1 MSYDD
6 RGYDDEEE
14 FDFSDSEKPDYS
26 EYENV
31 ESFEFGENPQPD
43 TYKYIGLKEF
53 SFGES
58 LQPEPHKYLGFKEFH
73 FQKDSSLIAPQK
85 NLVIPS
91 KKGLERNLVREN
103 EDEIVVFFNEHDNI
117 SPKEK
122 KSLLTDQ
129 MKNTNINIPNFRERV
144 KDYFDV
150 ISSINITEDQKK
162 VIQSKSNSILAEFI
176 SRIEDNE
183 FDISSTADPNVIAIS
198 IIYTAIISSEDMPE
212 ITMTH
217 LATLGGIRTARIT
230 YYYNRYFRQLYP
242 RIKFDP
248 TIYKLTAIKKIFSMY
263 FFQLFI
269 GGDFDFSKQIQIL
282 RKKILDNNNLPD
294 QLEEVNI
301 RELQEI
307 IVNYP
312 NIFTKYFNDI
322 FNIAKFLM
330 ELGRLYKIIGAP
342 IKISI
347 ITKMLHKK
355 GINLTQGIMGF
366 RRSISEIYDFLKMN
380 TIDFFP
386 RRIEVTDTPKDQRP
400 EKRRQIERIIGTRIK
415 VYAAKN
421 IYNGKYFE
429 KGREGCEECLRE
441 GFKTDI
447 TRITALDFHHST
459 DNKEIQ
465 YTADNLYH
473 LFINDELNPSF
484 LEDLIS
490 LMESKRVVLLC
501 SNHHNLLH
509 HERYHDFKYL
519 INYPNIFSYPAD
531 IIYLLVRIAVDNF
544 YKTRHLNF
552 DQKRNIR
559 RNIRG
564 KLRKKYF
571 IDFFYE
577 GVCPSCG
584 RFNTRDHLTVFD
596 FNHSGQHLTD
606 TKIYYLFRDKSCS
619 EILEVLVKERGGFL
633 CRNCH
638 RVFHFDKHIPLL
650 EEIFEDRD
658 IIKRIKADYNRVIK
672 NYRILF
678 MTTIGNPLKK
688 SKTGYGKLRNYLRA
702 ISIMSDSGQE
712 VTNSTLAKYM
722 RLSVGAVDSYFR
734 RNEDFVKRYIDIKV
748 GRPRWEE
755 TTYSLNRDGE
765 ELLKLINHIRD
776 YFSSIK
782 G

>member
-596 FNHSGQHLTD
+596 F
-606 TKIYYLFRDKSCS
+606 
-619 EILEVLVKERGGFL
+619 
-633 CRNCH
+633 
-638 RVFHFDKHIPLL
+638 
-650 EEIFEDRD
+650 
-658 IIKRIKADYNRVIK
+658 
-672 NYRILF
+672 
-678 MTTIGNPLKK
+678 
-688 SKTGYGKLRNYLRA
+688 
-702 ISIMSDSGQE
+702 
-712 VTNSTLAKYM
+712 
-722 RLSVGAVDSYFR
+722 
-734 RNEDFVKRYIDIKV
+734 
-748 GRPRWEE
+748 
-755 TTYSLNRDGE
+755 
-765 ELLKLINHIRD
+765 
-776 YFSSIK
+776 
-782 G
+782 